1 MIYSSLADTEFFKR
15 ASKRPRA
22 RVAEP
27 RAEQD
32 PKEWLKG
39 TAHEQFERA
48 KAAKAGGKKVA

>member
-1 MIYSSLADTEFFKR
+1 MIYSSLADTEMFKR

-22 RVAEP
+22 RATESKG
-27 RAEQD
+27 EQD

-48 KAAKAGGKKVA
+48 KAAKAGAKKVA